1 MTAQRATPLT
11 KSTFAYTEL
20 RRRIVSGEIPPGTRL
35 DLNELCEVLE
45 VSRMPVREALSRLD
59 AQGLVE
65 IRPQAATIVSA
76 LSAADLRDTYDAR
89 IALETMLA
97 GAGAKHV
104 DAELIEEMQHE
115 IERQRACADNDD
127 LEGFLVSDR
136 AFHDLL
142 YERAQ
147 MPRTR
152 DIVLRLRDVAD
163 RYIYLFLQAASHRQE
178 SLREHEML
186 LEYCTHGER
195 AKLKAAAEAH
205 VRGGR
210 DMLLEQF
217 KRAEAGGRGD
227 RGSRA

>member
-1 MTAQRATPLT
+1 MTANRATPLT

-35 DLNELCEVLE
+35 DLGELCEVLE

-59 AQGLVE
+59 GQGLVE
-65 IRPQAATIVSA
+65 IRPQAATVVSP
-76 LSAADLRDTYDAR
+76 LSVADLRDTYDAR
-89 IALETMLA
+89 MALETMLA
-97 GAGAKHV
+97 GAGAAHV
-104 DAELIEEMQHE
+104 DQDLIEEMQRE
-115 IERQRACADNDD
+115 IDRQRACAEADD

-142 YERAQ
+142 YVRAQ

-163 RYIYLFLQAASHRQE
+163 RYIYLFLQAASHRQG
-178 SLREHEML
+178 SIGEHEAL
-186 LEYCTHGER
+186 LEHCASGDR
-195 AKLKAAAEAH
+195 AKLKKATESH
-205 VRGGR
+205 IRGGR

-217 KRAEAGGRGD
+217 RRAEADGEIAGG
-227 RGSRA
+227 SSA

>member
-11 KSTFAYTEL
+11 KSTFAYAEL

-35 DLNELCEVLE
+35 DLHELCEVLQ

-65 IRPQAATIVSA
+65 IRPQAATVVSA
-76 LSAADLRDTYDAR
+76 LSVADLRDTYDAR
-89 IALETMLA
+89 LALETLLA
-97 GAGAKHV
+97 SAGAKHI
-104 DAELIEEMQHE
+104 DTELTEEMRRE
-115 IERQRACADNDD
+115 IERQRAFADDD
-127 LEGFLVSDR
+127 NLEAFLISDR
-136 AFHDLL
+136 IFHDLL

-152 DIVLRLRDVAD
+152 DMVLRLRDVAD

-178 SLREHEML
+178 SIREHELL
-186 LEYCTHGER
+186 LEHCINGER
-195 AKLKAAAEAH
+195 AKIKSAIEVH
-205 VRGGR
+205 VRRGR

-217 KRAEAGGRGD
+217 KRTEADGAVD
-227 RGSRA
+227 LGSAA

>member
-1 MTAQRATPLT
+1 MTANRATPLT
-11 KSTFAYTEL
+11 KSTFAYAEL

-65 IRPQAATIVSA
+65 IRPQAATVVSP
-76 LSAADLRDTYDAR
+76 LSATDLRDTYDAR
-89 IALETMLA
+89 MALETMLA
-97 GAGAKHV
+97 GAAVEHL
-104 DAELIEEMQHE
+104 DQDLIDEMQRE
-115 IERQRACADNDD
+115 IDRQRACAEADD

-147 MPRTR
+147 KPRTR
-152 DIVLRLRDVAD
+152 NIVLRLRDVAD
-163 RYIYLFLQAASHRQE
+163 RYIYQFLQAASHRQE
-178 SLREHEML
+178 SIAEHDSL
-186 LEYCTHGER
+186 LEHCASADR
-195 AKLKAAAEAH
+195 AKLRKATESH
-205 VRGGR
+205 IRRGR

-217 KRAEAGGRGD
+217 RRAEAEEITGGP
-227 RGSRA
+227 SA

>member
-1 MTAQRATPLT
+1 MTVHRATPLT

-35 DLNELCEVLE
+35 DLNELCEVLD

-65 IRPQAATIVSA
+65 IRPQAATVVSP
-76 LSAADLRDTYDAR
+76 LSVADLRDTYGAR

-97 GAGAKHV
+97 GAGAAHV
-104 DAELIEEMQHE
+104 DGELIDEMQRE
-115 IERQRACADNDD
+115 IERQRACAEADD

-163 RYIYLFLQAASHRQE
+163 RYIYLFLQAASHRSE
-178 SLREHEML
+178 SIGEHALL
-186 LEYCTHGER
+186 LEHCADADR
-195 AKLKAAAEAH
+195 AKLQKAVEAH
-205 VRGGR
+205 IRRGR

-217 KRAEAGGRGD
+217 KRAEVDSEIDTA
-227 RGSRA
+227 APA